1 MKFETKNI
9 FYKYGKIHLT
19 FNASGVL
26 KLFRYSLKIRYSHV
40 RYIQQF
46 SIGLYTKICRD
57 INKILL

>member
-46 SIGLYTKICRD
+46 SIGLYTKFAGT
-57 INKILL
+57 